1 MDTYIRG
8 MELRDYSY
16 IIVGSGF
23 SGAVIAERIASQLG
37 QKVLVIEKRDH
48 IGGNCYSETDPDT
61 DIEFHRYGTHIFH
74 TSNERVW
81 NYLSR
86 FTTLSNYRH
95 RVLSCHNGRNYPF
108 PINLETINLFYQ
120 VHLKPFE
127 VDEFMAG
134 VRERS
139 ITPPANFEDQAIA
152 QLGRG
157 LYEAFF
163 RPYTIK
169 QWQADPRE
177 LPASIFNRI
186 PIRKNY
192 DDSYFSDTWQG
203 IPEDGYTAIFN
214 RLLAD
219 PKIRVLLNTDYFALR
234 ADLNPDACLIYSGP
248 IDRFFDYKYGKL
260 SWRTLRFD
268 RELID
273 TDNYQGN
280 SVINFPDP
288 DIPYTRIHE
297 PRHLHPERSYEVD
310 KTIIFREYSLA
321 DMGDEPYYPIPSDTN
336 QRLLSRYRQEAAHC
350 PNLFIT
356 GRLGDYK
363 YYDMHQTID
372 RALDIYETGILPR
385 TRVTHV

>member
-1 MDTYIRG
+1 M
-8 MELRDYSY
+8 
-16 IIVGSGF
+16 
-23 SGAVIAERIASQLG
+23 
-37 QKVLVIEKRDH
+37 
-48 IGGNCYSETDPDT
+48 
-61 DIEFHRYGTHIFH
+61 
-74 TSNERVW
+74 
-81 NYLSR
+81 
-86 FTTLSNYRH
+86 
-95 RVLSCHNGRNYPF
+95 LSCHNGRNYQF
-108 PINLETINLFYQ
+108 PINLETINLFYK
-120 VHLKPFE
+120 VNLKPFE
-127 VDEFMAG
+127 VDEFMASI
-134 VRERS
+134 RERS
-139 ITPPANFEDQAIA
+139 GTSPANFEDQAIA

-169 QWQADPRE
+169 QWQADPRA

-214 RLLAD
+214 RLFAD
-219 PKIRVLLNTDYFALR
+219 PRIRVLLNTDYFSLR
-234 ADLNPDACLIYSGP
+234 AELNPDACLIYSGP

-297 PRHLHPERSYEVD
+297 PRHLHPGAQ
-310 KTIIFREYSLA
+310 L
-321 DMGDEPYYPIPSDTN
+321 
-336 QRLLSRYRQEAAHC
+336 
-350 PNLFIT
+350 
-356 GRLGDYK
+356 
-363 YYDMHQTID
+363 
-372 RALDIYETGILPR
+372 
-385 TRVTHV
+385 